1 MPAIPSS
8 RISRSTVHRATPV
21 PSRPSSRHTFRAPYA
36 FRPFPDQTRMISP
49 FISSS
54 RSSRADGFSS
64 RLFAEVT
71 IPAQQHHHA
80 HENQ

>member
-8 RISRSTVHRATPV
+8 RISRSTVHRATSN
-21 PSRPSSRHTFRAPYA
+21 PSRRSSRQTFRAPYA
-36 FRPFPDQTRMISP
+36 FRPFPDQARMISL

-64 RLFAEVT
+64 RFFA
-71 IPAQQHHHA
+71 A
-80 HENQ
+80 